1 MGRFSSE
8 QPLREKPYSLI
19 ISRPSNEVKDIMR
32 AVQADPNLEE
42 LSITNVSGTL
52 TLEGVFQGTY
62 PTITK
67 LGFMNCGI
75 RSLPEN
81 LHSHFPNVQELV
93 LSRNKIKKLPK
104 EFGKFTCLHS
114 FRINHADLQE
124 LPDSVGELSNLHHL
138 NCAHNKLKTLPNTL
152 AELRSLVRLDVRD
165 NAIRTLPTTLS
176 DLTRLNAFYLWGNP
190 LVENLGSDKKED
202 VAVYLQGLR
211 EGVVENKEVKVAVVG
226 EERAG
231 KTTLIQALRENSE
244 VCREDVE
251 KTDGIGI
258 TSIQIED
265 ITLRVFDT
273 AGDVDFLET
282 HLLFTSLNCLY
293 LHVYN
298 LAGLGFDVQA
308 GVQLGRL
315 EMWLKAIHAHAPESM
330 NLIVGTHADSA
341 KYGKHMAV
349 ATVKKLDGL
358 LHKAL
363 SAHRERWKDNPE
375 KDCLLCQVICSLGQ
389 SSSCADEGPSER
401 VPTDTDSLE
410 ASIPHV
416 LGRWEVSSV
425 KRYPATLTS
434 ALFGGN
440 PNMAKLKSSLAGS
453 ARKLLKDA
461 PQTPKKWEDILRQWR
476 WAARETSPVLH
487 TDEARQIAKRFG
499 VPEEAQFLLML
510 HFLSNTGQII
520 YHKDVPDTV
529 VLNPQWLADQLRKF
543 VSFKKEQW
551 IFTEDDLRN
560 EFGGT
565 YDEPQKQII
574 QLFRHFRICF
584 QLKDGSELFPGRLP
598 VGMPSPPLWP
608 DAPGKDAREL
618 SYMCEFSFVPNSLFT
633 QIIVKIH
640 GDSNVDKESPDP
652 RFFGNRA
659 IYQTRETP
667 GGCSDCDFSPSRF
680 RGQYHRVHI
689 ELRYQQ
695 NAVVVTVRGPSPCCI
710 ATSTRETIKSVAG
723 ENIVTRFHTLCPEC
737 FVGDVCGDMTR
748 LQIVPREP
756 GRHISCKKGH
766 ELGRQDGVVRGEF
779 KCSSRPVSFQTP
791 TNDEECPRFFVVLPI
806 NRDAGVFSQLLP
818 HSLLGD
824 GFAVHFLCEQPGDQH
839 FLSSP
844 GFRLRRLEDFMA
856 DEYGARAYR
865 LMDIM
870 FKTGP
875 ATPLK
880 LFGEKKEERR
890 DCQDAIGGLL
900 RFFCEKCSDIKE
912 RSELVNLDER
922 TPGEKLMVS
931 QLKKH
936 LGISNDSDQPGIP
949 GLKSVR
955 VKGKVLWLCYRHAKA
970 SLRHANQDSAPSIG
984 VSGTFSKVCNKRV
997 PVTANLVTLSVNVQR
1012 ASSLLNGARFR
1023 FLVVDN
1029 TAVAFIPCDLYFLCA
1044 DVYGLAFYFCR
1055 LKRRRRNDRAA
1066 VPRKVVTASY
1076 APTKTFA
1083 KIKEQSSLIFI
1094 GLCLKLRA
1102 LSGFCSGA
1110 S

>member
-1 MGRFSSE
+1 MVLVTRPEDCQGLLEMGRFSSE

-52 TLEGVFQGTY
+52 TVEEVFQGTY

-67 LGFMNCGI
+67 IGFINCGI

-81 LHSHFPNVQELV
+81 LHRHFPNVQELV
-93 LSRNKIKKLPK
+93 LSRNKINKLPK
-104 EFGKFTCLHS
+104 DFGKFDCLYS
-114 FRINHADLQE
+114 FRINHTDLQE
-124 LPDSVGELSNLHHL
+124 LPDSVGELSNLHDL
-138 NCAHNKLKTLPNTL
+138 NCAYNKLKTLPNTL
-152 AELRSLVRLDVRD
+152 AKLRSLVRLDVRD

-176 DLTRLNAFYLWGNP
+176 DLLTRLNAFYLWGNP
-190 LVENLGSDKKED
+190 LVKNLGSDKKED

-282 HLLFTSLNCLY
+282 HLLFTSLKCLY

-341 KYGKHMAV
+341 KYGKHMAA
-349 ATVKKLDGL
+349 ATRKQLDGL

-363 SAHRERWKDNPE
+363 SAHRERWKNNPE
-375 KDCLLCQVICSLGQ
+375 KNCLLCQVICSLGQ
-389 SSSCADEGPSER
+389 SSSCADEGLSER

-410 ASIPHV
+410 ANIPHV
-416 LGRWEVSSV
+416 VRRCEVSSV
-425 KRYPATLTS
+425 KRYPATLRS
-434 ALFGGN
+434 VLVGGN
-440 PNMAKLKSSLAGS
+440 PNMAKLKSSLADS

-461 PQTPKKWEDILRQWR
+461 PQTPKKWEDILQHWR
-476 WAARETSPVLH
+476 WAARDTSPVLR

-510 HFLSNTGQII
+510 HFFSNTGQII
-520 YHKDVPDTV
+520 YHKDVPDTI
-529 VLNPQWLADQLRKF
+529 VLNPQWLAEQLRKF
-543 VSFKKEQW
+543 VSFTKEQW
-551 IFTEDDLRN
+551 IFTQDDMRN
-560 EFGGT
+560 AFGGT
-565 YDEPQKQII
+565 YGESQQRII

-598 VGMPSPPLWP
+598 VGMPSTPLWP
-608 DAPGKDAREL
+608 DAPDKEAREL
-618 SYMCEFSFVPNSLFT
+618 SYLCEFSFVPNSLFT

-652 RFFGNRA
+652 RFFSNRA

-667 GGCSDCDFSPSRF
+667 GGCSDCDFSPSKF

-689 ELRYQQ
+689 ELRYQL
-695 NAVVVTVRGPSPCCI
+695 NAVMVTVRGPRPCCI
-710 ATSTRETIKSVAG
+710 AASTRQMIKSVAG

-737 FVGDVCGDMTR
+737 FVGDVCGVTR
-748 LQIVPREP
+748 LQIVPGQP

-779 KCSSRPVSFQTP
+779 KCSSRPVSNQTP
-791 TNDEECPRFFVVLPI
+791 TNDGECPRFFVVLPI
-806 NRDAGVFSQLLP
+806 NRDAGVFSRLLP
-818 HSLLGD
+818 HSLLAD
-824 GFAVHFLCEQPGDQH
+824 GFAVHFLCEHPRERH
-839 FLSSP
+839 FLSTP
-844 GFRLRRLEDFMA
+844 GFRLRRMQAFM
-856 DEYGARAYR
+856 DTYGARAYKLLD
-865 LMDIM
+865 LMLKD
-870 FKTGP
+870 GP
-875 ATPLK
+875 ANELK
-880 LFGEKKEERR
+880 FLFRKEEETR
-890 DCQDAIGGLL
+890 DCQHAVGGLL
-900 RFFCEKCSDIKE
+900 RFFREKCPHIKE
-912 RSELVNLDER
+912 KSKLVNLDKPTPQER
-922 TPGEKLMVS
+922 LLIST
-931 QLKKH
+931 LKKH
-936 LGISNDSDQPGIP
+936 LGISSDSDQPGIP
-949 GLKSVR
+949 GLEPVR
-955 VKGKVLWLCYRHAKA
+955 DKGKVMWLCYQHATA
-970 SLRHANQDSAPSIG
+970 IQDSAPSIG
-984 VSGTFSKVCNKRV
+984 MSGTLLKVS
-997 PVTANLVTLSVNVQR
+997 A
-1012 ASSLLNGARFR
+1012 
-1023 FLVVDN
+1023 
-1029 TAVAFIPCDLYFLCA
+1029 
-1044 DVYGLAFYFCR
+1044 
-1055 LKRRRRNDRAA
+1055 
-1066 VPRKVVTASY
+1066 
-1076 APTKTFA
+1076 
-1083 KIKEQSSLIFI
+1083 
-1094 GLCLKLRA
+1094 
-1102 LSGFCSGA
+1102 
-1110 S
+1110 

>member
-19 ISRPSNEVKDIMR
+19 ISRPAKEVKDIMR
-32 AVQADPNLEE
+32 AVQADPNLEA

-52 TLEGVFQGTY
+52 TVEGVFQGTY

-67 LGFMNCGI
+67 LGFINCGI

-81 LHSHFPNVQELV
+81 LHRHFPNVQELV

-104 EFGKFTCLHS
+104 DFGKFTSLHS

-124 LPDSVGELSNLHHL
+124 LPDSVGELSNLHDL
-138 NCAHNKLKTLPNTL
+138 NCAHKKLKTLPRTL
-152 AELRSLVRLDVRD
+152 VKLSLVRIDVRD
-165 NAIRTLPTTLS
+165 NAITTLPTIMA
-176 DLTRLNAFYLWGNP
+176 DRLERLVSFQCSRNP
-190 LVENLGSDKKED
+190 LTKNLGSDKKED
-202 VAVYLQGLR
+202 LVSYLQELS
-211 EGVVENKEVKVAVVG
+211 EGVVDNREVKLAVVG
-226 EERAG
+226 EEGVG

-244 VCREDVE
+244 VCTENVE

-258 TSIQIED
+258 TSIQIEG

-282 HLLFTSLNCLY
+282 HLLFTSRKCLY

-298 LAGLGFDVQA
+298 LAGLDFDAQA

-315 EMWLKAIHAHAPESM
+315 EMWLKAIHAHAPDSM
-330 NLIVGTHADSA
+330 NLIVGTHADCTI
-341 KYGKHMAV
+341 YGKHMAA
-349 ATVKKLDGL
+349 ATRKQLDGL
-358 LHKAL
+358 LHKSL

-375 KDCLLCQVICSLGQ
+375 KDCLLCQVICSLAQ
-389 SSSCADEGPSER
+389 SSPCANEGPSER
-401 VPTDTDSLE
+401 VPTDSDSLQ
-410 ASIPHV
+410 ANIPHV
-416 LGRWEVSSV
+416 VGCCEVSSV
-425 KRYPATLTS
+425 QRYPAKFTS
-434 ALFGGN
+434 AVFGGN
-440 PNMAKLKSSLAGS
+440 PNIAKLKSSLADS
-453 ARKLLKDA
+453 AKKLLKDA
-461 PQTPKKWEDILRQWR
+461 PETPKKWEDILQHWR
-476 WAARETSPVLH
+476 WAARDTSPVLR
-487 TDEARQIAKRFG
+487 TDEARQIAKRIG
-499 VPEEAQFLLML
+499 VPEETQFLLML
-510 HFLSNTGQII
+510 HFFSNTGQIV
-520 YHKDVPDTV
+520 YHEDVPDAI
-529 VLNPQWLADQLRKF
+529 VLDPQWLADQLRKF
-543 VSFKKEQW
+543 VSFTKEQW
-551 IFTEDDLRN
+551 IFTQDDLRDA
-560 EFGGT
+560 FGGT
-565 YDEPQKQII
+565 YGESQQQII
-574 QLFRHFRICF
+574 QLFRHFRIC
-584 QLKDGSELFPGRLP
+584 LPLDDGSELFPCRLP
-598 VGMPSPPLWP
+598 VGMPSRPLWP
-608 DAPGKDAREL
+608 DAPVENIREL

-652 RFFGNRA
+652 RFFSNRA

-667 GGCSDCDFSPSRF
+667 GGCSDCDFYPSMF
-680 RGQYHRVHI
+680 RGRYHRVHI
-689 ELRYQQ
+689 ELRYQH

-710 ATSTRETIKSVAG
+710 ATSTRETIKAVAG

-737 FVGDVCGDMTR
+737 FVGDVFGDVTR
-748 LQIVPREP
+748 LEIVPREP

-766 ELGRQDGVVRGEF
+766 ELGRQDRVARGEF

-806 NRDAGVFSQLLP
+806 NRDAGVFSRLLP

>member
-1 MGRFSSE
+1 MASPEDCQGLLEMGRFSSE
-8 QPLREKPYSLI
+8 QPLREKPYTLI

-32 AVQADPNLEE
+32 AVQADPYLEE
-42 LSITNVSGTL
+42 LSITNVSETL

-67 LGFMNCGI
+67 LGFINCGI
-75 RSLPEN
+75 RSLPGN
-81 LHSHFPNVQELV
+81 LHRHFPNVRELV
-93 LSRNKIKKLPK
+93 LSRNKINKLPK
-104 EFGKFTCLHS
+104 DIGKFACLYS
-114 FRINHADLQE
+114 FRINHTDLQE
-124 LPDSVGELSNLHHL
+124 LPDSVGELSNLHDL

-152 AELRSLVRLDVRD
+152 AKLRSLVRLDVRD
-165 NAIRTLPTTLS
+165 NAIRTLPTTVS
-176 DLTRLNAFYLWGNP
+176 DLLTRSDAFHLWGNP
-190 LVENLGSDKKED
+190 LVKNLGSDKKED

-244 VCREDVE
+244 VCTENVE

-258 TSIQIED
+258 TSIQIEG

-341 KYGKHMAV
+341 KYGKHMAA
-349 ATVKKLDGL
+349 ATVKQLYGL

-363 SAHRERWKDNPE
+363 RAHRERWKDNPE
-375 KDCLLCQVICSLGQ
+375 KDCLLCQVICSPGQ
-389 SSSCADEGPSER
+389 SSLCAAEDPSER
-401 VPTDTDSLE
+401 VPTYTDSLQ
-410 ASIPHV
+410 ANIPHV
-416 LGRWEVSSV
+416 VGRCEVSSV
-425 KRYPATLTS
+425 KMYPAKLES
-434 ALFGGN
+434 FFFGGN
-440 PNMAKLKSSLAGS
+440 PNIAKLKRSLADS

-461 PQTPKKWEDILRQWR
+461 PQTPKKWEDILQHWR
-476 WAARETSPVLH
+476 WAARDTSPVLR

-510 HFLSNTGQII
+510 HFFSNTGQIV
-520 YHKDVPDTV
+520 YHKDVPGTI

-543 VSFKKEQW
+543 VSFTKEQW
-551 IFTEDDLRN
+551 IFTQDDMRN
-560 EFGGT
+560 AFGGT
-565 YDEPQKQII
+565 YGESQQRII

-598 VGMPSPPLWP
+598 VGIPSPPLWP
-608 DAPGKDAREL
+608 DAPDKDAREL
-618 SYMCEFSFVPNSLFT
+618 SYMCEFSFIPNSLFT

-652 RFFGNRA
+652 RFFSNRA

-667 GGCSDCDFSPSRF
+667 GGCRDCDFSPSRF
-680 RGQYHRVHI
+680 RGRYHRVHI
-689 ELRYQQ
+689 ELRYQH
-695 NAVVVTVRGPSPCCI
+695 NAVMVTVRGPRPCCI
-710 ATSTRETIKSVAG
+710 ATSTRETIKAVAG

-737 FVGDVCGDMTR
+737 FVGDVCGDVTR
-748 LQIVPREP
+748 LKIVPREP

-766 ELGRQDGVVRGEF
+766 ELGRQDLVARGEF

-806 NRDAGVFSQLLP
+806 NRDAGVFSRLLP

-824 GFAVHFLCEQPGDQH
+824 GFAVHFLCEHPGERH
-839 FLSSP
+839 FLSTL
-844 GFRLRRLEDFMA
+844 GFRLRRLDDFMA
-856 DEYGARAYR
+856 DECGARAYK
-865 LMDIM
+865 LMDVM

-912 RSELVNLDER
+912 RSELVNLDEP
-922 TPGEKLMVS
+922 TPVERLMVS
-931 QLKKH
+931 KLKKH
-936 LGISNDSDQPGIP
+936 LGISTDSDQPGIP
-949 GLKSVR
+949 GLKPVR

-970 SLRHANQDSAPSIG
+970 SLPHANQDSAPSIG
-984 VSGTFSKVCNKRV
+984 MSDTFSKVCNKRV
-997 PVTANLVTLSVNVQR
+997 PATANLVTANVQR
-1012 ASSLLNGARFR
+1012 ASSPPPPPPSLNGARFR

-1029 TAVAFIPCDLYFLCA
+1029 TFVAFIPLRLVFFVCGSLMVWLSIFA
-1044 DVYGLAFYFCR
+1044 D
-1055 LKRRRRNDRAA
+1055 
-1066 VPRKVVTASY
+1066 
-1076 APTKTFA
+1076 
-1083 KIKEQSSLIFI
+1083 
-1094 GLCLKLRA
+1094 
-1102 LSGFCSGA
+1102 
-1110 S
+1110 